1 MFITTG
7 QSFVWSA
14 HDDGTP
20 ASHENSGERIKMGE
34 TTTNAPNNSQTTV
47 REPSIVVLIQAAIA
61 ARGGPDTGDCPPLY
75 DAIDPDALDTLFAPL
90 HRESERH
97 GKVMFEYCGYDV
109 TVHAD
114 RTIELESIDAES
126 G

>member
-14 HDDGTP
+14 HDGDTP
-20 ASHENSGERIKMGE
+20 LVTRTLGRKQKMGE
-34 TTTNAPNNSQTTV
+34 TTNTPSNRQTTV
-47 REPSIVVLIQAAIA
+47 REPSIVVLIQTAIA
-61 ARGGPDTGDCPPLY
+61 ARDGTDPSECPPLY
-75 DAIDPDALDTLFAPL
+75 EAIDPDALDTLFAPL
-90 HRESERH
+90 HRGSKRH
-97 GKVMFEYCGYDV
+97 GKVIFEYCGYEV

-114 RTIELESIDAES
+114 RTVELESIDAES